1 MYRVRDKVL
10 HDIDP
15 RLFGQFMERPS
26 WGEIGPE
33 GALVPG
39 TGELQPKVVELL
51 ERMKIPII
59 RFPGGTDVHVLDW
72 RDMISH
78 VPGRGAERP
87 VSIGHKGDKVTNHF
101 GYDEFLRLC
110 KHLGTEPLIVVGL
123 CQAHQGRKPLAEAA
137 LEAAGLVAYCN
148 ARQGAKLPDGMPDWP
163 SVRALNGHREPYGVK
178 YWQIGNETWF
188 YFKKLKKVPPER
200 AAEHYADCVMAY
212 ARAMLAVDPD
222 IVFIVDGYGPTYEAT
237 RLVRDQLGDK
247 VRHFVFH
254 DYLPWAIG
262 ETVEKDGKAVPVD
275 KLSVTDIWYTW
286 VATPYI
292 DDDGLSYFAEP
303 IMDEARR
310 KGFKVAVT
318 EWNWNGWWTRPR
330 GTLNSSLAKGIGAA
344 GFLHALMRS
353 ADVIEIGCQSMLVG
367 KSWSISAILADPE
380 AKEPPY
386 YMPCGQATML
396 YSRHHGE
403 KLLAL
408 EATGVPTYVQPIKME
423 GIRARDKVAY
433 LDALVT
439 ASDQAVFFHVI
450 NRHFDEAIEVNVDV
464 TDVGLFTGK
473 ARHYVLT
480 GRLHNRPAPGQPTQ
494 VADITHTDITYDGM
508 ILKIAVPARSVSC
521 IEMYRR

>member
-1 MYRVRDKVL
+1 
-10 HDIDP
+10 
-15 RLFGQFMERPS
+15 
-26 WGEIGPE
+26 
-33 GALVPG
+33 
-39 TGELQPKVVELL
+39 
-51 ERMKIPII
+51 
-59 RFPGGTDVHVLDW
+59 
-72 RDMISH
+72 MISH
-78 VPGRGAERP
+78 VPGRGADRP
-87 VSIGHKGDKVTNHF
+87 VSIGHKGHKVTNNF

-110 KHLGTEPLIVVGL
+110 KRLGAEPIIVVGL
-123 CQAHQGRKPLAEAA
+123 CQAHQGKKPLAEAA

-148 ARQGAKLPDGMPDWP
+148 ARRGTKLPEGMLDWP

-178 YWQIGNETWF
+178 YWQIGNETWS
-188 YFKKLKKVPPER
+188 YFKKLKKVPSGG
-200 AAEHYADCVMAY
+200 AAQHYADCVMAF

-247 VRHFVFH
+247 LRHFVFH

-262 ETVEKDGKAVPVD
+262 KTVEKNGKPVAVD
-275 KLSVTDIWYTW
+275 ELSVSDIWYTW

-292 DDDGLSYFAEP
+292 DDDGLSYFSEP

-310 KGFKVAVT
+310 EGFKVAVT
-318 EWNWNGWWTRPR
+318 EWNWNGWWTRPK
-330 GTLNSSLAKGIGAA
+330 GALNSSLAKGIGAA

-380 AKEPPY
+380 AKAPPY

-396 YSRHHGE
+396 YSRHHGP

-439 ASDQAVFFHVI
+439 ASDQTVFFHVI
-450 NRHFDEAIEVNVDV
+450 NRHFDEAIEVNIDV
-464 TDVGLFTGK
+464 TDVGRFTGK

-480 GRLHNRPAPGQPTQ
+480 GRLHNEPGPGQSRQ
-494 VADITHTDITYDGM
+494 VADITHSDTTYDGRV
-508 ILKIAVPARSVSC
+508 LKVALPARTVSC